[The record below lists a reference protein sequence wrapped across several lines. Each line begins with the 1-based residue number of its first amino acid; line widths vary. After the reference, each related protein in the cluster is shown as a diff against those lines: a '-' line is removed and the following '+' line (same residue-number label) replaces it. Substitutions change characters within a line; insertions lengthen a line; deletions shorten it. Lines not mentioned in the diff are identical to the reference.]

1 VRHAAD
7 LGARLPGRSW
17 SSGLLR
23 CLEGFLFMRPAGTE
37 HVSEGQLA
45 ALVSR
50 DAMID
55 VAVAHVP
62 AEAVH

>member
-1 VRHAAD
+1 MV
-7 LGARLPGRSW
+7 
-17 SSGLLR
+17 
-23 CLEGFLFMRPAGTE
+23 LFMRPAGTE
-37 HVSEGQLA
+37 RVFEGQLA